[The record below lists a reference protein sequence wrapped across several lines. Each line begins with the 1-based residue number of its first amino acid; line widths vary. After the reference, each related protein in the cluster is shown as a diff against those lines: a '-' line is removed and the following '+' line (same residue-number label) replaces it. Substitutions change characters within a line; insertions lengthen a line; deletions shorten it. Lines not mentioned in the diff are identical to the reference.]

1 MCGIQIKEARI
12 QKNVPSSQFVLASHN
27 GICEVVLQSPVFLML
42 VGMQAGM
49 ELGRGEVPWPELG

>member
-12 QKNVPSSQFVLASHN
+12 QQNVPSSQCVLASRS

>member
-12 QKNVPSSQFVLASHN
+12 QKKCTSSQFVLASGN

-42 VGMQAGM
+42 VGMQAAM